1 MIKNVRN
8 SFLFVL
14 AVVLLSGCLKFAP
27 SIYPEDALEPGKG
40 YLYGRFSADLDFNWG
55 ATKMGVVITSV
66 DKKQEIALRF
76 EPTLDPYAV
85 AVDPGD
91 YQATRIVYTQ
101 SAANEIRGE
110 KPFPEELTG
119 RVIHVEAGKA
129 YYLGD
134 YDGASKS
141 TFLVL
146 FIDHEWRIGKIANEF
161 AGTTAK
167 LDALLPQLKNM
178 PKVDVFG
185 DALVT
190 AFSHTAAPK
199 KEVPSNPAPMDGA
212 GSL

>member
-1 MIKNVRN
+1 MIKNFRN

-14 AVVLLSGCLKFAP
+14 AVVVLSGCFKYAP
-27 SIYPEDALEPGKG
+27 SIYPDDALDPTKG
-40 YLYGRFSADLDFNWG
+40 YLYGRLSADLDFNFG
-55 ATKMGVVITSV
+55 ATKMGVVVTSV

-76 EPTLDPYAV
+76 EPNLDPYAV

-110 KPFPEELTG
+110 KPFPEELAN
-119 RVIHVEAGKA
+119 RVIHIESGKA
-129 YYLGD
+129 YYIGD

-146 FIDHEWRIGKIANEF
+146 FIAHEWRLGKVANEF

-167 LDALLPQLKNM
+167 LEELLPKMKGM

-190 AFSHTAAPK
+190 AFSRTGAPK
-199 KEVPSNPAPMDGA
+199 ADVTSSTTPVVLLPVK
-212 GSL
+212 

>member
-14 AVVLLSGCLKFAP
+14 AVAVLSGCLKYAP
-27 SIYPEDALEPGKG
+27 SIYPDEALEPAKG
-40 YLYGRFSADLDFNWG
+40 YLYGRFSEEPGFSLG
-55 ATKMGVVITSV
+55 LTKMGVVVTSV
-66 DKKQEIALRF
+66 DKKQVIALKF
-76 EPTLDPYAV
+76 EPGLDPYAV

-91 YQATRIVYTQ
+91 YQTTRIIYTQ
-101 SAANEIRGE
+101 SAANDIRGE
-110 KPFPEELTG
+110 KPFPEELVN

-134 YDGASKS
+134 YDGASNS

-146 FIDHEWRIGKIANEF
+146 FIEHEWRIGKIANEF

-167 LDALLPQLKNM
+167 LEELLPKMKGM

-185 DALVT
+185 ELLVT
-190 AFSHTAAPK
+190 AFSRTVAPK
-199 KEVPSNPAPMDGA
+199 ADVSSNTTAVILPPTK
-212 GSL
+212 